1 MMKTLIKNAQLFYQ
15 GQLTPA
21 DLLVENGKF
30 TEIAE
35 EISTDDVN
43 VIDAKQQLVA
53 PGLIDVHVHFRE
65 PGQVHKETIKTGTL
79 ASAHGGFTTVG
90 AMPNVIPVPDD
101 PEKFQKQLD
110 LNKKNSLINTLQYAP
125 VTKDETSDELVDIEA
140 LDKLGAFA
148 FSNDGHGIMNAQS
161 MFEAMERIAAIN
173 SHLAAHVEDKNL
185 FNHGV
190 INFGSASQRLGLP
203 GIQQV
208 AETSQLARDLIL
220 AKETGVHYHVC
231 HISTKDSVDLIR
243 MAKDAGINVTC
254 EVSPHHLL
262 LNDGNI
268 LKDDANFKMNPPLR
282 SQKDQMALLDALED
296 GTIDMI
302 ATDHAPHAKEEK
314 NQGFEK
320 SAFGITGIET
330 SFPLMYTRLVKTGM
344 ISLERLIDLMAV
356 KPAKLFGLKD
366 VGTIG
371 LNQQADFT
379 MIDLN
384 QEYTINEA
392 DFLSKGTNS
401 PFIGQS
407 VFGKVMGTYVNG
419 KAVYTSNHEG

>member
-1 MMKTLIKNAQLFYQ
+1 MKLLIKNAKLFYAKR
-15 GQLTPA
+15 LVNC
-21 DLLVENGKF
+21 DVLVEDGKF
-30 TEIAE
+30 KKIADHLVE
-35 EISTDDVN
+35 PDAK
-43 VIDAKQQLVA
+43 VIDAKFNLVT
-53 PGLIDVHVHFRE
+53 PGLVDIHVHFRE
-65 PGQVHKETIKTGTL
+65 PGQVYKETIKTGTE

-101 PEKFQKQLD
+101 AEKFTKQLA
-110 LNKKNSLINTLQYAP
+110 LNESNSVINTLQYAP
-125 VTKDETSDELVDIEA
+125 VTKDETSDELVDIEGLA
-140 LDKLGAFA
+140 KLGAFA

-161 MFEAMERIAAIN
+161 MFTAMQRIAAIH

-185 FNHGV
+185 FNKGV
-190 INFGSASQRLGLP
+190 INFGEASQRLGLP

-231 HISTKDSVDLIR
+231 HISTADGVQMVR

-262 LNDGNI
+262 LSDQDI
-268 LKDDANFKMNPPLR
+268 LTDDANFKMNPPLR
-282 SQKDQMALLDALED
+282 SEKDRLALISGLQD

-302 ATDHAPHAKEEK
+302 ATDHAPHAESEK

-330 SFPLMYTRLVKTGM
+330 SFPLMYTKLVKTNI
-344 ISLERLIDLMAV
+344 ISLEKLLDLMTEN
-356 KPAKLFGLKD
+356 PARIFDIKEA
-366 VGTIG
+366 GTIKLG
-371 LNQQADFT
+371 QKADFT
-379 MIDLN
+379 IINLDD
-384 QEYTINEA
+384 EYEIKKA

-401 PFIGQS
+401 PFIGEK
-407 VFGKVMGTYVNG
+407 VFGEVVKTYANG
-419 KAVYTSNHEG
+419 ECVYSK

>member
-1 MMKTLIKNAQLFYQ
+1 MKLLIKNAKLFYAKRFVN
-15 GQLTPA
+15 G
-21 DLLVENGKF
+21 DVLVEDGKF
-30 TEIAE
+30 TKIADH
-35 EISTDDVN
+35 IVAADAK
-43 VIDAKQQLVA
+43 VIDAKFNLVT
-53 PGLIDVHVHFRE
+53 PGLVDIHVHFRE
-65 PGQVHKETIKTGTL
+65 PGQVYKETIKTGTE

-101 PEKFQKQLD
+101 AEKFTKQVA
-110 LNKKNSLINTLQYAP
+110 LNNENSVINTLQYAP
-125 VTKDETSDELVDIEA
+125 VTKDETSDELVDIEGLA
-140 LDKLGAFA
+140 KLGAFA

-161 MFEAMERIAAIN
+161 MFTAMERIAAIN

-185 FNHGV
+185 FNKGV
-190 INFGSASQRLGLP
+190 INFGAASQRLGLP

-231 HISTKDSVDLIR
+231 HISTKDGVQMVR

-262 LNDGNI
+262 LSDQDI
-268 LKDDANFKMNPPLR
+268 LTDDANFKMNPPLR
-282 SQKDQMALLDALED
+282 SEADRLALIAGLQD

-302 ATDHAPHAKEEK
+302 ATDHAPHADNEK

-330 SFPLMYTRLVKTGM
+330 SFPLMYTKLVKTNL
-344 ISLERLIDLMAV
+344 ISLEKLLDLMTEN
-356 KPAKLFGLKD
+356 PAKIFDIKETGVIKLGQK
-366 VGTIG
+366 
-371 LNQQADFT
+371 ADFT
-379 MIDLN
+379 IINLDD
-384 QEYTINEA
+384 EYEIKKA

-401 PFIGQS
+401 PFIGEK
-407 VFGKVMGTYVNG
+407 VFGEVEQTFANG
-419 KAVYTSNHEG
+419 ECVYSK

>member
-1 MMKTLIKNAQLFYQ
+1 MKLLIKNAKLFYAKR
-15 GQLTPA
+15 LVNC
-21 DLLVENGKF
+21 DVLVEDGKF
-30 TEIAE
+30 SKIADHIEIA
-35 EISTDDVN
+35 DAK
-43 VIDAKQQLVA
+43 VIDAKFNLVT
-53 PGLIDVHVHFRE
+53 PGLVDIHVHFRE
-65 PGQVHKETIKTGTL
+65 PGQVYKETIKTGTE

-101 PEKFQKQLD
+101 AEKFTKQVA
-110 LNKKNSLINTLQYAP
+110 LNAENSVINTLQYAP
-125 VTKDETSDELVDIEA
+125 VTKDETSDELVDIEGLA
-140 LDKLGAFA
+140 KLGAFA

-161 MFEAMERIAAIN
+161 MFTAMERIAAIN

-185 FNHGV
+185 FNQGV
-190 INFGSASQRLGLP
+190 INFGEASQRLGLP

-231 HISTKDSVDLIR
+231 HISTKDGVQMVR

-262 LNDGNI
+262 LSDQDI
-268 LKDDANFKMNPPLR
+268 LTDDANFKMNPPLR
-282 SQKDQMALLDALED
+282 TETDRLALIAGLQD

-302 ATDHAPHAKEEK
+302 ATDHAPHAEDEK

-330 SFPLMYTRLVKTGM
+330 SFPLMYTKLVKTNV
-344 ISLERLIDLMAV
+344 ISLEKLLDLMTEN
-356 KPAKLFGLKD
+356 PAKIFDIKETGVIKLGQK
-366 VGTIG
+366 
-371 LNQQADFT
+371 ADFT
-379 MIDLN
+379 IINLDD
-384 QEYTINEA
+384 EYEIKKS

-401 PFIGQS
+401 PFIGAK
-407 VFGKVMGTYVNG
+407 VFGEVEQTFANG
-419 KAVYTSNHEG
+419 ECVYSK

>member
-1 MMKTLIKNAQLFYQ
+1 MKLLIKNAKLFYAKR
-15 GQLTPA
+15 LVNC
-21 DLLVENGKF
+21 DVLVEDGKF
-30 TEIAE
+30 KKIADHLVE
-35 EISTDDVN
+35 PDAK
-43 VIDAKQQLVA
+43 VIDAKFNLVT
-53 PGLIDVHVHFRE
+53 PGLVDIHVHFRE
-65 PGQVHKETIKTGTL
+65 PGQVYKETIKTGTE

-101 PEKFQKQLD
+101 AEKFTKQLA
-110 LNKKNSLINTLQYAP
+110 LNESNSVINTLQYAP
-125 VTKDETSDELVDIEA
+125 VTKDETSDELVDIEGLA
-140 LDKLGAFA
+140 KLGAFA

-161 MFEAMERIAAIN
+161 MFTAMQRIAAIH

-185 FNHGV
+185 FNKGV
-190 INFGSASQRLGLP
+190 INFGEASQRLGLP

-231 HISTKDSVDLIR
+231 HISTADGVQMVR

-262 LNDGNI
+262 LSDQDI
-268 LKDDANFKMNPPLR
+268 LTDDANFKMNPPLR
-282 SQKDQMALLDALED
+282 SEKDRLALIAGLQD

-302 ATDHAPHAKEEK
+302 ATDHAPHAESEK

-330 SFPLMYTRLVKTGM
+330 SFPLMYTKLVKTNI
-344 ISLERLIDLMAV
+344 ISLEKLLDLMTEN
-356 KPAKLFGLKD
+356 PAKIFDIKEA
-366 VGTIG
+366 GTIKLG
-371 LNQQADFT
+371 QKADFT
-379 MIDLN
+379 IINLDD
-384 QEYTINEA
+384 EYEIKKA

-401 PFIGQS
+401 PFIGEK
-407 VFGKVMGTYVNG
+407 VFGEVVKTYANG
-419 KAVYTSNHEG
+419 ECVYSK